1 MSIYYEDK
9 PVHEVVSAFVLDL
22 KSRDAVAFKEAEPHI
37 IGSNFKQ
44 DGFLVV
50 AKGVHYAGTNKSGDQ
65 HTFFDEPEQGKH
77 FESVEMAVGVGD
89 ALSNE
94 CGIRVTVVKH
104 VSNKAMSIFSTAW
117 DSEQLEQKPVE

>member
-9 PVHEVVSAFVLDL
+9 PVHEVVSAFVFDL

-50 AKGVHYAGTNKSGDQ
+50 AKGVYYAGTNESGDR
-65 HTFFDEPEQGKH
+65 HTFVDEPDQARH

-89 ALSNE
+89 ALRNE
-94 CGIRVTVVKH
+94 CGVRVTVVKH

-117 DSEQLEQKPVE
+117 DSDEPKQSSVE